1 MAASLLSPPADLL
14 KSSGAPPPPELAAA
28 LAPSDVPL
36 LLLPVRLE
44 TRFFAINS
52 DLQELRVRVYP
63 DQIHVDSHEPELTPD
78 EQRWGQHFWERI
90 WRAGHDESAER
101 VAWQQLADRFDAH
114 RAAWIARSLRPEN
127 VQDWPAAPVP
137 ESKPLPVAPRL
148 RAVASTPDGEG
159 GGWQRAP
166 LARAMPQRW
175 IAVASARA
183 ATLAVALGAPIDR
196 DLATGPDPKDDTQ
209 AADDAPALDAG
220 MRWMVEF
227 EEAQARGMALRLQVR
242 TSDAQ
247 QGIDSLVV
255 FGVSA
260 LEPDAA
266 ARALADLLDAH
277 HYTDGLAFLR
287 TGTPTNNS
295 AEAASGWSSADP
307 LHGRSFM
314 SECIAAPVEA
324 GSNAEVLARA
334 LGLDVEALGPTLRTL
349 YDAALREQADAQQ
362 MAAALWPATWGYY
375 LLNLIGL
382 DGTGLTLEAIDWA
395 RRHFIDHVRAF
406 GPLPTLRVG
415 RQPYAL
421 LPVSRIGSPDATP
434 SDPRERWL
442 AGTLRTL
449 FERLWYPRLPDIPR
463 VGRSADPAQDLS
475 ALLKSDAR
483 ASTYRLR
490 HLLGPRYIEH
500 LRRFLGEDLNG
511 SGWLAAQ
518 DTLGR
523 AVLQALGFAWH
534 PRLEEAAFATQEIA
548 LKAPLVQAGEHA
560 DAPVLQPNYIAAL
573 LDDPPLPVTETDAP
587 PPMPAPA
594 TLLHLLLR
602 HSVQLEYT
610 AAAARLLSRQ
620 PNALPLA
627 AALRERELVNLNAAT
642 AAATWRTLL
651 GQPSPATG
659 NAAPAAFLKGTD
671 DLQGADLA
679 ALRELRAALTHLQ
692 GLSPKRLE
700 ELLTATLD
708 LASHRIDAWITSL
721 ASRRLAALRAKTP
734 AGLRLG
740 GYGWVLNLKPSMQQA
755 SVATPEGESGPVF
768 ARADDGGFLHAPSV
782 MQAQTAALLRNAH
795 LTHARAD
802 AQDLFAVDLS
812 SRRVRLAATLFDG
825 IRQGQSLGAL
835 LGYLFERRLHEL
847 RLDDTI
853 DDFRRLAPFSP
864 VNAPPDAKP
873 SESIAARNVVD
884 GLALRELY
892 QRVIVRGE
900 FSTPELK
907 ALLVRAQPA
916 LAVLDDAVDAV
927 SDAAVAE
934 TAHQAVRGNVAR
946 TATTLQAIAGGE
958 VPPPELEVARTPRTG
973 LGVAHRVVALF
984 AVATAPAMPA
994 SPRAQAE
1001 PQLNAWAGQ
1010 LLGAAKSVRFAV
1022 ERVNGAGAVVKTV
1035 NLRLSDLA
1043 LAPIDLVH
1051 MAPDRPGGPMPEVE
1065 ARALALGAT
1074 RIGTLAADDSLRLNR
1089 ARRSNWLPAEIGLDE
1104 LAELSARARA
1114 LFAGLRPLDA
1124 RDLAPLA
1131 QTVEAGIDNDGF
1143 RARAT
1148 AAFKALRN
1156 AHNALS
1162 ARLAAAPDAA
1172 RLRSAIA
1179 ALSRFGIPGS
1189 APIAVADLDALIAQ
1203 GNAVAREA
1211 ASRVQRAQALS
1222 APQEVLKAL
1231 FGEAFVALP
1240 RFTLA
1245 NPGELA
1251 QSLAATAALQGGDAL
1266 AVHPWFQQAQRVRDP
1281 LARLSA
1287 SLHAAEAIGTGARVH
1302 LAVAQLPHVPG
1313 ERWVG
1318 LPADSVR
1325 QVSAGRLSLVVHADP
1340 ALDLAQ
1346 PLTGVLIDEW
1356 VEAVPAASETTA
1368 IAFQHDA
1375 PDARAPQAMLLAV
1388 PELPDEA
1395 WTGVG
1400 LHRLLLETLAQAQ
1413 ARAIDAE
1420 GLDTAVLNPVSGA
1433 QTVAELAHFLPALH
1447 FAVNVDGDAVSPD
1460 FRPLTS

>member
-1 MAASLLSPPADLL
+1 MAATLLSPPADLL
-14 KSSGAPPPPELAAA
+14 KSAGASPPPELAAA

-44 TRFFAINS
+44 TRFFAVNS

-78 EQRWGQHFWERI
+78 EQRWGRHFWERI

-101 VAWQQLADRFDAH
+101 VAWQQLADRFDAR
-114 RAAWIARSLRPEN
+114 RAAWIARSLSPEN

-137 ESKPLPVAPRL
+137 ETKPLPISPRL
-148 RAVASTPDGEG
+148 RAVVTTADGES

-175 IAVASARA
+175 IAVASARG
-183 ATLAVALGAPIDR
+183 ATLAVARGAPIDR
-196 DLATGPDPKDDTQ
+196 DLAMGPDPKDETQ
-209 AADDAPALDAG
+209 AAPDAPPLDAG
-220 MRWMVEF
+220 MRWMVDF
-227 EEAQARGMALRLQVR
+227 EEAEARGMALRMQVK
-242 TSDAQ
+242 TTDAQ
-247 QGIDSLVV
+247 QRLDALVV
-255 FGVSA
+255 FGVST

-277 HYTDGLAFLR
+277 HYTEGLAFLR

-324 GSNAEVLARA
+324 GSNADVLAHA
-334 LGLDVEALGPTLRTL
+334 LGFDGEALGPTLRTL
-349 YDAALREQADAQQ
+349 YDAALREQADAQE
-362 MAAALWPATWGYY
+362 MATALWPATWGYY

-382 DGTGLTLEAIDWA
+382 DGTGLTLESIDWA

-421 LPVSRIGSPDATP
+421 LPVSRIGSPGAATL
-434 SDPRERWL
+434 DPRERWL
-442 AGTLRTL
+442 AATLRTL

-475 ALLKSDAR
+475 ALLRSDAH

-500 LRRFLGEDLNG
+500 LRRFLGEDLSG

-534 PRLEEAAFATQEIA
+534 PRLEDAAYAEQEID
-548 LKAPLVQAGEHA
+548 LKAPLVQAEEG
-560 DAPVLQPNYIAAL
+560 DVPVLQPNYIAAL
-573 LDDPPLPVTETDAP
+573 LDDPPLPMAETDAP

-602 HSVQLEYT
+602 HSMQLEYT
-610 AAAARLLSRQ
+610 AAAARLVSRQ
-620 PNALPLA
+620 ANGLPLA
-627 AALRERELVNLNAAT
+627 TALRERELVNLNAAT

-659 NAAPAAFLKGTD
+659 NATPAAFLTGTHA
-671 DLQGADLA
+671 LEGADLA
-679 ALRELRAALTHLQ
+679 ALRELRAALAHLQ
-692 GLSPKRLE
+692 SLSPKRLE

-734 AGLRLG
+734 AGVRLG
-740 GYGWVLNLKPSMQQA
+740 GYGWVLNLKLSMQQA

-768 ARADDGGFLHAPSV
+768 ARTDDAGFVHAPSV

-795 LTHARAD
+795 LTHARDD

-825 IRQGQSLGAL
+825 IRQGQPLGAL

-847 RLDDTI
+847 HLDDTI
-853 DDFRRLAPFSP
+853 EDFRRLAPFTP

-884 GLALRELY
+884 GLALRALH

-900 FSTPELK
+900 ISTPELK
-907 ALLVRAQPA
+907 ALLMRAQAA

-934 TAHQAVRGNVAR
+934 TAYQAVRGNVTR

-958 VPPPELEVARTPRTG
+958 VPPPELEFARTPRTG
-973 LGVAHRVVALF
+973 LGVAHRVLALF
-984 AVATAPAMPA
+984 AASAAPSKPA

-1001 PQLNAWAGQ
+1001 PQLDAWAAQ
-1010 LLGAAKSVRFAV
+1010 LLGAARNVRFAI
-1022 ERVNGAGAVVKTV
+1022 ERVNAAGAVVRRV

-1043 LAPIDLVH
+1043 LAPIDVVH
-1051 MAPDRPGGPMPEVE
+1051 MGPDRPGGPMPEIE
-1065 ARALALGAT
+1065 ARALAVGAT
-1074 RIGTLAADDSLRLNR
+1074 RVGALAADDSLRVNH
-1089 ARRSNWLPAEIGLDE
+1089 ARRSDWLPVEIGLDE
-1104 LAELSARARA
+1104 LAELAARARA
-1114 LFAGLRPLDA
+1114 LFANLRPLDA

-1131 QTVEAGIDNDGF
+1131 QTVEPGADDVEF

-1148 AAFKALRN
+1148 AALKALRN
-1156 AHNALS
+1156 AHNGLN
-1162 ARLAAAPDAA
+1162 ARLQAAAPSAA
-1172 RLRSAIA
+1172 RLRSAIT
-1179 ALSRFGIPGS
+1179 ALSRFGIAGS
-1189 APIAVADLDALIAQ
+1189 APMALADLDALLAQ
-1203 GNAVAREA
+1203 GNAVGKEA

-1222 APQEVLKAL
+1222 LPQEVLQAV
-1231 FGEAFVALP
+1231 FGQAFVALP
-1240 RFTLA
+1240 RFMPA
-1245 NPGELA
+1245 NSGELA
-1251 QSLAATAALQGGDAL
+1251 QSLAATTALQGGDAL

-1281 LARLSA
+1281 LARLGA
-1287 SLHAAEAIGTGARVH
+1287 SLHAAEALGTGARVQ
-1302 LAVAQLPHVPG
+1302 LTVAQLPHVPG
-1313 ERWVG
+1313 DRWVG
-1318 LPADSVR
+1318 LPADATR
-1325 QVSAGRLSLVVHADP
+1325 PLPAGRLSLVIHADA
-1340 ALDLAQ
+1340 ALDLTQ

-1375 PDARAPQAMLLAV
+1375 PDARAPQAMLLAL
-1388 PELPDEA
+1388 PEVPDEA
-1395 WTGVG
+1395 WTGAS

-1420 GLDTAVLNPVSGA
+1420 GLDTAVLSPVAGA
-1433 QTVAELAHFLPALH
+1433 PAVAELAHFLPALH